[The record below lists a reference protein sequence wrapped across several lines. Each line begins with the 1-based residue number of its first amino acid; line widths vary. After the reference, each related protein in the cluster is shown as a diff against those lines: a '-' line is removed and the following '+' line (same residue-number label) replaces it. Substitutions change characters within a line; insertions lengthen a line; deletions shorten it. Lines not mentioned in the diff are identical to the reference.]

1 MQKHVLFFLFLLTT
15 VFSYSQNQG
24 LWHNKKCA
32 VSLTYD
38 DALDVDLDNAIPAL
52 DSVGLKGSFYLSGYS
67 GALNNRLNEW
77 RAIAKNGHELGNHT
91 LYHPCTGGPGRGFVT
106 PDYDLSKYTIRR
118 INDEMKMTNT
128 LLKAID
134 GKTKRTFAYPCG
146 DIKIGDSLY
155 ITPMKNE
162 FVAARGVKP
171 AMSKIDDVD
180 LYNISCYGINGET
193 GKQLIALVKKAME
206 TNTLLV
212 FLFHGVGGG
221 HSLNVS
227 LDAHRELLQ
236 FLKQNQKD
244 IWVAPMI
251 DIAEYVR
258 GYQRALK

>member
-1 MQKHVLFFLFLLTT
+1 MKRKALVLILSITTTLT
-15 VFSYSQNQG
+15 YSQNQR

-32 VSLTYD
+32 VALTYD
-38 DALDVDLDNAIPAL
+38 DALNVDLDNAIPVL
-52 DSVGLKGSFYLSGYS
+52 DSLGIKASFYLSGYS
-67 GALNNRLNEW
+67 GALTNRIDEW

-106 PDYDLSKYTIRR
+106 ADYDLSKYSIRR
-118 INDEMKMTNT
+118 ITDEMRMTNT
-128 LLKAID
+128 LLRAID

-155 ITPMKNE
+155 ISSMKNE
-162 FVAARGVKP
+162 FVAARGVRSE
-171 AMSKIDDVD
+171 MSKIGHVD
-180 LYNISCYGINGET
+180 LYNINCYAINGET
-193 GKQLIALVKKAME
+193 GEQLIALVKKAME

-227 LDAHRELLQ
+227 LQAHRQLLQ

-251 DIAEYVR
+251 DIAAYVK
-258 GYQRALK
+258 GYRQ

>member
-1 MQKHVLFFLFLLTT
+1 MDFILSLTAAIT
-15 VFSYSQNQG
+15 FAQSQG

-32 VSLTYD
+32 VALTYD
-38 DALDVDLDNAIPAL
+38 DALNVDLDNAIPAL
-52 DSVGLKGSFYLSGYS
+52 DSLGLKASFYLSGYS
-67 GALNNRLNEW
+67 GAVTNRINDW

-106 PDYDLSKYTIRR
+106 ADYDLGKYSIRR
-118 INDEMKMTNT
+118 ITDEMRMTNT

-146 DIKIGDSLY
+146 DTKIGDSLY
-155 ITPMKNE
+155 ISSMKNE
-162 FVAARGVKP
+162 FIASRGVRSE
-171 AMSKIDDVD
+171 MSKVGQVD
-180 LYNISCYGINGET
+180 LYNINCFAINGET
-193 GKQLIALVKKAME
+193 GEQLIALVKKAME

-227 LDAHRELLQ
+227 LEAHRQLLQ

-251 DIAEYVR
+251 DIAEYIKS
-258 GYQRALK
+258 YKQQSK